1 MVMFFLFLIKASPNA
16 PKLGP
21 MELTI
26 VITVPVFLL
35 SMASVLTV
43 WACQGRQCTYRKKKR
58 SNVEEPLSECNLVNA
73 GKTLKDLIYDV
84 TASGS
89 GSGMCLLFIFSARKT
104 LI

>member
-21 MELTI
+21 LELTI
-26 VITVPVFLL
+26 VVTVPVCLL
-35 SMASVLTV
+35 SIAAVLTV
-43 WACQGRQCTYRKKKR
+43 WVCQGRQCTYRKKKR
-58 SNVEEPLSECNLVNA
+58 QNVEEPLSECNLVNA

-89 GSGMCLLFIFSARKT
+89 GSGMCPLSIFQ
-104 LI
+104 